1 MQFFNPPQD
10 IPETINQID
19 IDTIPSNT
27 PENQLYKF
35 LLNEMQRNSYLAE
48 AAFDVGLL
56 EMADIPDLSLDDWI
70 LLISFIHNKTKE
82 QLLFKFLKKY
92 ENTITDEQNRE
103 ALHTINEELRKI
115 KFSTGGKRTRKNK
128 RRCKKRSKRRCKK

>member
-1 MQFFNPPQD
+1 MEFFNPPHD